1 MPSNP
6 QTRVLFVASEVHPL
20 IKTGGLADVAGSLP
34 GALRALGLDV
44 RILLPGYPVAM
55 ERADAGTPLPE
66 YTPGGHAQPI
76 RLVEARLPNN
86 EVPVYLVD
94 SPAHFDRPGSPYTQ
108 ADGTDWPD
116 NAERFALLSR
126 VAVDLALGRA
136 GLDWQPD
143 LVHCH
148 DWQSGLVP
156 ALLSLEE
163 QAPPT
168 VFTIH
173 NLAYQGVFPRADFD
187 ALGLPESLW
196 NLGGLEFWDQMSF
209 MKGGLSFADRLTTVS
224 PTYAGEIQ
232 TPAFGWGLDALLRHR
247 SDVLSGILNGVDYAY
262 WDSANDPG
270 LAAPFSV
277 KKTAGRADN
286 KRALQQQF
294 GLPEIPS
301 VPLVGHVGRLAEQ
314 KGLDLV
320 LDALPTLMEQPL
332 QMVILGTGDPELER
346 RLAEAADT
354 YDGRLAVKLAYS
366 EETAHLI
373 EGGSDIFLMPSRFEP
388 CGLNQIYSLRYG
400 AVPVVHKTGGLADTI
415 VDCTPDTLRNG
426 TANGF
431 VFEHADTE
439 GVIYGVQR
447 ALETFADARTWSKLM
462 HNGMVRDFSW
472 DNSARQYQTLYAG
485 IIARP

>member
-6 QTRVLFVASEVHPL
+6 STRVLFVASEVHPL

-34 GALRALGLDV
+34 AALRGLGLDV
-44 RILLPGYPVAM
+44 RILLPGYPVAL
-55 ERADAGTPLPE
+55 ERAAGGTTLADFTPP
-66 YTPGGHAQPI
+66 PDHA
-76 RLVEARLPNN
+76 RVTLVEAPLPGND
-86 EVPVYLVD
+86 VPTYLID

-116 NAERFALLSR
+116 NAERFALLAR
-126 VAVDLALGRA
+126 VAVDMAMGRS
-136 GLDWQPD
+136 GLDWKPD

-148 DWQSGLVP
+148 DWQTGLVP
-156 ALLSLEE
+156 ALLSLE
-163 QAPPT
+163 QKPPPT

-196 NLGGLEFWDQMSF
+196 HLGALEFWDQMSF

-224 PTYAGEIQ
+224 PTYAHEIQ
-232 TPAFGWGLDALLRHR
+232 TPAFGWGLDPLLRYR
-247 SDVLSGILNGVDYAY
+247 SEVLGGILNGVDYAY
-262 WDSANDPG
+262 WDSSNDPN
-270 LAAPFSV
+270 LAASFNAKQTS
-277 KKTAGRADN
+277 GRAIN
-286 KRALQQQF
+286 KAALQKHF

-301 VPLVGHVGRLAEQ
+301 VPLIGHVGRLAEQ

-320 LDALPTLMEQPL
+320 LDALPRLMEHPM
-332 QMVILGTGDPELER
+332 QMVILGTGDPQLEQ
-346 RLAEAADT
+346 RLAAAAEQ
-354 YDGRLAVKLAYS
+354 YPERLSVELAYS
-366 EETAHLI
+366 EATAHLI

-415 VDCTPDTLRNG
+415 VDTNQDTLRNG

-439 GVIYGVQR
+439 GVIYGVTR
-447 ALETFADARTWSKLM
+447 ALDTFADARTWAKLM

-472 DNSARQYQTLYAG
+472 DNSARQYATLYSETLA
-485 IIARP
+485 A